1 MLIPSKLD
9 PNYKAEMERRNK
21 DPASFGMSI
30 PIADT
35 KLDLSWSG
43 LAADRDK
50 GKVAKVKPDTE
61 LWKEYLTKTV
71 AAIVAELGDL
81 DKAQI
86 ESMRDAEMA
95 GKARVVLLSAIEK
108 ELSSR

>member
-1 MLIPSKLD
+1 MLSPSKLD

-30 PIADT
+30 PIVDA
-35 KLDLSWSG
+35 KLDMSWSG
-43 LAADRDK
+43 LSADRDK
-50 GKVAKVKPDTE
+50 SKAVPDKE
-61 LWKEYLTKTV
+61 LWKDYLAKTV
-71 AAIVAELGDL
+71 AVIVAELVDL

-95 GKARVVLLSAIEK
+95 GKARVVLLAAIEK